1 MATTRLG
8 LHGGPR
14 RPYAAFTD
22 RTPPSIVYGKTYTRL
37 GLYGGSRAAYVDL
50 TDRTASGTPT
60 LLELTASG
68 VATGPAGVT
77 ATFIID
83 SVNLSQRT
91 SGTLQ
96 ISKRTAGTITVAGG
110 VNGTIDFNTDID

>member
-22 RTPPSIVYGKTYTRL
+22 RSTTVAYTRTYTRL
-37 GLYGGSRAAYVDL
+37 GLYGGPRRARTDL
-50 TDRTASGTPT
+50 TGRTATGTIA
-60 LLELTASG
+60 LVGITASG
-68 VATGPAGVT
+68 VATGPAAVST

-83 SVNLSQRT
+83 SVTLSQRT

-96 ISKRTAGTITVAGG
+96 ISKRTAGTISVAGG